1 MNSSTTRNLLLLA
14 TIILNTGCSV
24 MGAARTGQVLNLETK
39 EPIERA
45 VVVVLWRG
53 VSGIYD
59 ATNICYHIMTDTSNE
74 NGRYAT
80 GFWFGFD
87 APIWSTDV
95 MEVGYREGFIRPKR
109 SPHDNNVYLIPF
121 HGTREERF
129 AYLERLLSATTCAD
143 AGVSYK
149 NLYRIRK
156 AIYEEA
162 MKLAISKEEKE
173 LAEGF
178 GYSAASVI
186 ADELID
192 PRRPQEEQD
201 KVVEKILRDNP

>member
-1 MNSSTTRNLLLLA
+1 MGMPK
-14 TIILNTGCSV
+14 TGRV
-24 MGAARTGQVLNLETK
+24 VNMETM
-39 EPIERA
+39 EPIEGA
-45 VVVVLWRG
+45 IVVLKWKG
-53 VSGIYD
+53 VGGIVD
-59 ATNICYHIMTDTSNE
+59 ATTTCYQVKTDITNNS
-74 NGRYAT
+74 GKYYT
-80 GFWFGFD
+80 GVWFGFD
-87 APIWSTDV
+87 APVWHTDIIP
-95 MEVGYREGFIRPKR
+95 YAYKEGFIKPQVMNYNGY
-109 SPHDNNVYLIPF
+109 DYLMTPF
-121 HGTREERF
+121 RGTREERF

-201 KVVEKILRDNP
+201 KVIEKILRDNP